1 MRTSSGLID
10 QRTHGA
16 VCLCHEGCAYRDW
29 LIITGPLRGQM
40 WDDDRAG
47 DIDLAPGIAADGSA
61 LTFGCWYLNW
71 LDEAEEAICKTRH

>member
-1 MRTSSGLID
+1 
-10 QRTHGA
+10 
-16 VCLCHEGCAYRDW
+16 
-29 LIITGPLRGQM
+29 M